1 MKKFKCGDVI
11 TGEVTGITKYG
22 VFVKL
27 NDEYVGMIH
36 ISEISN
42 KFINA
47 VERLYVLGETIESK
61 IIEIDDEK
69 KQMKLS
75 TKELNSVNKKNK
87 VLKEQGSGFNLL
99 KENLDF
105 WISEKLSELQKKS
118 KTP

>member
-1 MKKFKCGDVI
+1 MNKFKCGNIVS
-11 TGEVTGITKYG
+11 GEVTGITKYG

-27 NDEYVGMIH
+27 NDEYVGLIH

-47 VERLYVLGETIESK
+47 VERLYVLGETVEAK
-61 IIEIDDEK
+61 IIEIDEEK
-69 KQMKLS
+69 KQIKLS
-75 TKELNSVNKKNK
+75 TKELNFTKKGNQG
-87 VLKEQGSGFNLL
+87 LKEQGSGFNLL

-105 WISEKLSELQKKS
+105 WVSEKLAELEKKS